1 MKNMTS
7 DVGKNADQRVVA
19 VDVFCGAGGL
29 TYGLQKSGI
38 RVMAGFD
45 CAEECRYAYSRNNQA
60 EYVRQDVRDITAT
73 QLKRFWRTD
82 KGLEKVTLLAGCAP
96 CQTFSSYNRKADCSD
111 PRWNLLIELLRLIK
125 ETEPDLVAME
135 NVPGLAN
142 KDVFQVFVKGLENA
156 GYENFSWKI
165 VRCEE
170 YGLPQHRKRL
180 VFLASRLGPIE
191 ILSPEQFGS
200 TPRTVRDAIGLLP
213 KVVAGSADDNDRLH
227 RTFSLSELNLKRIRA
242 SRPGGTWRDWPEE
255 IRFACHR
262 KASGATYKS
271 VCGRMQWDQPSPT
284 MTTQFI
290 NYGTG
295 RFGHPEQDRALT
307 LREGALLQSFPADYE
322 FVAPGEE
329 LKISNVA
336 RMIGNAVPP
345 IIGTLIG
352 KSIFAHLK
360 SVQRGK

>member
-1 MKNMTS
+1 MVS
-7 DVGKNADQRVVA
+7 DPRNPGVVA
-19 VDVFCGAGGL
+19 VDLFCGAGGL
-29 TYGLQKSGI
+29 THGLQKAGI
-38 RVMAGFD
+38 RVKAGFD
-45 CAEECRYAYSRNNQA
+45 FAADCQYAYLHNNHA
-60 EYVRQDVRDITAT
+60 EYVLQDVRDVSGNDV
-73 QLKRFWRTD
+73 KRFLHTD
-82 KGLEKVTLLAGCAP
+82 GCGKPVTLLAGCAP

-111 PRWNLLIELLRLIK
+111 PRWNLLNELLRLIK
-125 ETEPDLVAME
+125 EATPDLVAME

-142 KDVFQVFVKGLENA
+142 KEVFQVFVKELRRA
-156 GYENFSWKI
+156 GYENLSWKI
-165 VRCEE
+165 VRCED
-170 YGLPQHRKRL
+170 YGLPQHRRRL
-180 VFLASRLGPIE
+180 VFLASLLGPIE
-191 ILSPEQFGS
+191 ILSPEQFGLM
-200 TPRTVRDAIGLLP
+200 PRTVRDAIGLLP
-213 KVVAGSADDNDRLH
+213 KVAAGSADENDRLH

-242 SRPGGTWRDWPEE
+242 SRPGGTWADWPEE

>member
-1 MKNMTS
+1 MVS
-7 DVGKNADQRVVA
+7 DSRNTGVVA
-19 VDVFCGAGGL
+19 VDLFCGAGGL
-29 TYGLQKSGI
+29 THGLQKAGI
-38 RVMAGFD
+38 RVKAGFD
-45 CAEECRYAYSRNNQA
+45 FAEDCRYAYSHNNHA
-60 EYVRQDVRDITAT
+60 KYVLQDVRDISGNDV
-73 QLKRFWRTD
+73 KRFLHTD
-82 KGLEKVTLLAGCAP
+82 GCGKPMTLLAGCAP
-96 CQTFSSYNRKADCSD
+96 CQTFSTYNRKADCSD
-111 PRWNLLIELLRLIK
+111 PRWNLLNELLRLIK
-125 ETEPDLVAME
+125 ETKPDLVAME
-135 NVPGLAN
+135 NVPGLAS
-142 KDVFQVFVKGLENA
+142 KEVFQEFVKELRRA
-156 GYENFSWKI
+156 GYENLSCKI
-165 VRCEE
+165 VRCED
-170 YGLPQHRKRL
+170 YGLPQHRRRL
-180 VFLASRLGPIE
+180 VFMASLLGPIE

-213 KVVAGSADDNDRLH
+213 KVAAGSADENDRLH
-227 RTFSLSELNLKRIRA
+227 RTFSLSELNLKRIQA
-242 SRPGGTWRDWPEE
+242 SRPGGTWADWPEE

-345 IIGTLIG
+345 IIGELIG
-352 KSIFAHLK
+352 ESFLAHLK